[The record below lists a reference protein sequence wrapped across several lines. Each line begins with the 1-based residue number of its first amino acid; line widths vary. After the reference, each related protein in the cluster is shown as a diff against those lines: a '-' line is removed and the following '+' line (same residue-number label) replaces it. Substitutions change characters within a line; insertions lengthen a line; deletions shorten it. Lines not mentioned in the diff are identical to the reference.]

1 MDISQ
6 ATDPADAELEVQVK
20 PRPTHPTR
28 ERLLT
33 AIIELMEENLPR
45 TITSD
50 MVLKHSGVSRG
61 SLYHHFEDL
70 GELIETA
77 LVQSFAQGV
86 DAGIQMIATL
96 VERSG
101 SRQELFEGLKQVT
114 RATQAP
120 GLKRNR
126 FQRAR
131 LIALSEENPR
141 LTAALAAEQQRL
153 TDAMTDLVR
162 EAQHKGWVTRKVD
175 ARAVAVFVQAYT
187 LGKIV
192 DDIIPTPMDPDDWN
206 ALIDRVMERTF
217 TG

>member
-1 MDISQ
+1 MP
-6 ATDPADAELEVQVK
+6 ATPK
-20 PRPTHPTR
+20 TTHPTR
-28 ERLLT
+28 ERLL
-33 AIIELMEENLPR
+33 ASVVELMQTHLPR
-45 TITSD
+45 AITSE

-77 LVQSFAQGV
+77 LVQSFAHGV
-86 DAGIQMIATL
+86 DMGIDMIAAL
-96 VERSG
+96 VAQSA

-114 RATQAP
+114 RATQSPA
-120 GLKRNR
+120 LKRNR

-131 LIALSEENPR
+131 LIALSEDNPR

-162 EAQHKGWVTRKVD
+162 ETQHKGWISRKVD

-192 DDIIPTPMDPDDWN
+192 DDIIPNPTDPDDWN
-206 ALIDRVMERTF
+206 VLIDRFMERTLS
-217 TG
+217 G